1 MSQEVLPCFS
11 EKAKSIV
18 VGGRYEHYKGNP
30 YRILGIARH
39 TETLEELVVYQGL
52 YGEGDIWVRPLDHFL
67 ETVVINEKVHPR
79 FKLLV

>member
-11 EKAKSIV
+11 EKAKSIF
-18 VGGRYEHYKGNP
+18 VGSRYEHYKGNL

-67 ETVVINEKVHPR
+67 ETVAINGQIRPR
-79 FKLLV
+79 FKLIE